1 MRRGRL
7 GQRSFGGYSGS
18 PKSWTVGLLVLP
30 SCYVFLLLLN
40 SRFDVY
46 DDESNFYMLPRLFF
60 QCNAMLKLK

>member
-18 PKSWTVGLLVLP
+18 PKSRTSGLLLLP

-46 DDESNFYMLPRLFF
+46 EDESSFYMLARFF
-60 QCNAMLKLK
+60 FFFFFSV